1 MTLLIGEFHINI
13 QISGF
18 SEKTRVSGSGALL
31 HGNNCPQLRS
41 GSPPTRLEWLCAV
54 WLAGPSR
61 PLLAFWIA
69 PVPASQPYWLN
80 TGKRVVLQMAHVR
93 VPLFQLTIARLWT
106 SALSLLGLCFLICKM
121 GV

>member
-69 PVPASQPYWLN
+69 PIPASQPYWLN

-93 VPLFQLTIARLWT
+93 VPLLPVNHRTTLDKCLIFIGPL
-106 SALSLLGLCFLICKM
+106 LSHL
-121 GV
+121 